1 MTGHLAMAAE
11 LAARADAAERCEPL
25 EHSGARDPGPGT
37 VPRREHLPAS
47 RRPPAAP
54 HARIVAAARG
64 GGHVVPDGTTREGLR
79 TVWHARPELRRA
91 IERMAAKLTTEEQ
104 A

>member
-25 EHSGARDPGPGT
+25 ETGVRDPGVGT
-37 VPRREHLPAS
+37 IPHRDRLPVS

-64 GGHVVPDGTTREGLR
+64 GGHVVPDGTTHEGLR
-79 TVWHARPELRRA
+79 TVWHERPELRKA
-91 IERMAAKLTTEEQ
+91 IERMAANLTKPKEQ